1 MKSNFSGVRAII
13 FDMDGVLFLSGDSH
27 TRAFQEVLKDIGI
40 FHFSYASIA
49 GMRTDDAM
57 RKVITENGLY
67 VSEDDIA
74 EMVRLKRSL
83 AIDLLLE
90 NGRIVSGS
98 DFLLKKLS
106 SRYRLALAS
115 SASPKT
121 VELFLKMSGCKSDFD
136 FCIDGSMVSEAK
148 PSPEIYLIAL
158 KRLNMAPEEC
168 IVIEDAISGVRAA
181 RDAGIRVLGVAG
193 TESAEDLLSAG
204 VEIVVSDVLAI
215 EGILMNK

>member
-1 MKSNFSGVRAII
+1 
-13 FDMDGVLFLSGDSH
+13 
-27 TRAFQEVLKDIGI
+27 
-40 FHFSYASIA
+40 
-49 GMRTDDAM
+49 
-57 RKVITENGLY
+57 
-67 VSEDDIA
+67 
-74 EMVRLKRSL
+74 
-83 AIDLLLE
+83 
-90 NGRIVSGS
+90 
-98 DFLLKKLS
+98 
-106 SRYRLALAS
+106 
-115 SASPKT
+115 
-121 VELFLKMSGCKSDFD
+121 
-136 FCIDGSMVSEAK
+136 MVSEAK